1 MKKRLLAM
9 MMAIVMV
16 MTLLPTSALAAGGD
30 TGLQE
35 GQVRATKALV
45 LDNENKPAVDA
56 DGYYTV
62 QITVQGKPKQAE
74 NGSNADVVLV
84 VDNSGSMDSSVG
96 EPCNTPKEKFEKHY
110 AVLWYS
116 YTCPTCGAKY
126 TSSLAGF
133 LWDER
138 PERCTGQKGKTPRID
153 AAKAVGKEFANSILT
168 TGTGNR
174 LAVIGFA
181 HHEDNG
187 GVDEEALTV
196 SQDLTDNLTEIN
208 KQIDQMKA
216 DGGTNYTAALAKAQ
230 EYLNNRTDTTRP
242 GYVIF
247 ISDGAPGLS
256 GKSLNDPQWNGSAQ
270 IQQLK
275 ADSITVYTVGIALG
289 TDAANYLKSMAS
301 DNQDEHF
308 INVSTVNYKDE
319 MSKILQTWATKI
331 NSIPAGRNA
340 TITDVVNTDDFGY
353 EMVGTPSNVTNANGT
368 VTWNIG
374 DITEEPQSIQFKV
387 KPKDGKYG
395 TLYTNESVEL
405 SYTNCDG
412 RKQQIKD
419 TKATTEPQI
428 GNPYIE
434 IANPA
439 RAYTVEYYY
448 NGEKGAAPTG
458 APTGSTANAGDTVTI
473 VRVQCSSPSRL
484 R

>member
-16 MTLLPTSALAAGGD
+16 MTLLPTSALAVGGD

-62 QITVQGKPKQAE
+62 QITVQGKPKQVE

-126 TSSLAGF
+126 TSSLGGF

-153 AAKAVGKEFANSILT
+153 AAKAVGKEFANSILAA
-168 TGTGNR
+168 GTGNQ

-181 HHEDNG
+181 HNKDRG
-187 GVDEEALTV
+187 GVDEKALTV
-196 SQDLTDNLTEIN
+196 SQDLTTDKNLIDT
-208 KQIDQMKA
+208 KIDQMKA

-230 EYLNNRTDTTRP
+230 EYLNNRSDKTRP

-256 GKSLNDPQWNGSAQ
+256 GDSLKDSKWNGSEQ
-270 IQQLK
+270 IKQLK
-275 ADSITVYTVGIALG
+275 TAGITVYTVGIALG

-319 MSKILQTWATKI
+319 MSKILQT
-331 NSIPAGRNA
+331 
-340 TITDVVNTDDFGY
+340 
-353 EMVGTPSNVTNANGT
+353 
-368 VTWNIG
+368 
-374 DITEEPQSIQFKV
+374 
-387 KPKDGKYG
+387 
-395 TLYTNESVEL
+395 
-405 SYTNCDG
+405 
-412 RKQQIKD
+412 
-419 TKATTEPQI
+419 
-428 GNPYIE
+428 
-434 IANPA
+434 
-439 RAYTVEYYY
+439 
-448 NGEKGAAPTG
+448 
-458 APTGSTANAGDTVTI
+458 
-473 VRVQCSSPSRL
+473 
-484 R
+484 